1 MQKTTCFVGILAL
14 VLCAAFTVTT
24 LAGRSEQSRTVKTDG
39 YPDPIQIEQWGL
51 RIAPSVVS
59 QHPDAPP
66 SYLARKTRALAV
78 AFAAEF
84 DDPTLPESDVKWGQT
99 WICRD
104 HWQCAMVITC
114 PPLYDPACDPSET
127 GADEHGC
134 YCQGY

>member
-1 MQKTTCFVGILAL
+1 MLLIAVAAYAGI
-14 VLCAAFTVTT
+14 TRDNKS
-24 LAGRSEQSRTVKTDG
+24 GP
-39 YPDPIQIEQWGL
+39 YPDYIQIEQWGMK
-51 RIAPSVVS
+51 IAPSIVT

-84 DDPTLPESDVKWGQT
+84 DDPTLPESDAKWGQVWT
-99 WICRD
+99 CRD
-104 HWQCAMVITC
+104 HFQCVYLTC